1 MTQSIHEVL
10 QQPGKARISD
20 YRYGSDQKLTA
31 LQMYI
36 LCAQIVET
44 YSGKSLADFV
54 GERILT
60 PLNMTASTYSGSEA
74 ASTGLMSQA
83 WSLGGRRIPY
93 IFADDWL
100 GSTVAGPGSL
110 ISNVINMVSKIRC
123 SMHFVADTQSN
134 LGQMAR
140 YACQWRCRPVHEQ
153 HYHSKL
159 CPLSHYYLVHA

>member
-1 MTQSIHEVL
+1 MVV
-10 QQPGKARISD
+10 QQPGKARILG

-93 IFADDWL
+93 IFADDRVA
-100 GSTVAGPGSL
+100 SNVAGPGGL
-110 ISNVINMVSKIRC
+110 ISNAIDMVSTSRC
-123 SMHFVADTQSN
+123 GMRV
-134 LGQMAR
+134 
-140 YACQWRCRPVHEQ
+140 RC
-153 HYHSKL
+153 
-159 CPLSHYYLVHA
+159 

>member
-1 MTQSIHEVL
+1 MVL

-20 YRYGSDQKLTA
+20 YRYGSDQQLTA

-93 IFADDWL
+93 IFADDHVA
-100 GSTVAGPGSL
+100 SNVAGPGGL
-110 ISNVINMVSKIRC
+110 ISNAIDMVSTNHCGMLVRC
-123 SMHFVADTQSN
+123 
-134 LGQMAR
+134 
-140 YACQWRCRPVHEQ
+140 
-153 HYHSKL
+153 
-159 CPLSHYYLVHA
+159 